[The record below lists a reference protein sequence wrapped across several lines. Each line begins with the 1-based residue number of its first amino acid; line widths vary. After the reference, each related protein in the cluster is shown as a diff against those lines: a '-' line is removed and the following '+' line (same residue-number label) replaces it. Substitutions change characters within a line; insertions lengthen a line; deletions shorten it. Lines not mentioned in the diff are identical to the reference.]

1 MVQSHLSVIR
11 INFQDCR
18 KWERDMKVLVAGATG
33 YVGKQLV
40 AQLVQAGHVVTC
52 MVRDALH
59 ASFPGARVVEA
70 NALDPATLSHALQ
83 DIEVAY
89 YLIHSMSGGAD
100 GFEQRDR
107 EAASNFATA
116 AKDVGVH
123 RLIYLGGLAS
133 PTSPVSS
140 HLKSR
145 QETGEQLR
153 KFGPPVAEFR
163 AGIIVGNGSI
173 SFEMIRHLTERLPV
187 MICPRWVSTR
197 TQPIAVT
204 DVLQYLVGALM
215 VPESA
220 GKIVE
225 IGGASVETYR
235 SMMLTYAHMRG
246 LRRWLI
252 RVPVLTPRLSSYWLK
267 LVTPLPASVAR
278 PLIEGLRTEVVCT
291 STAAEDLFPDIH
303 PVSYSEAVTIAQQ
316 RPLPDVSFTQG
327 IADDQSHTSVIREG
341 LICDI
346 SQALVH
352 ARPEQIFSILQSL
365 GGESGWLYL
374 NWLWQLRGLLDRGL
388 GGIGMTRHETRKGPF
403 KAGNYVDFWRIE
415 NVAVPQTLLLRAEM
429 KLPGRAWLQFVLT
442 PKADGHTLLRCCAW
456 FEPRGL
462 AGEIYWWALYPI
474 HQLIFLGMVRAIKKQ
489 AEAYAHL
496 QEIKV

>member
-1 MVQSHLSVIR
+1 MGLKNGTGKPPQTSH
-11 INFQDCR
+11 
-18 KWERDMKVLVAGATG
+18 
-33 YVGKQLV
+33 
-40 AQLVQAGHVVTC
+40 
-52 MVRDALH
+52 
-59 ASFPGARVVEA
+59 
-70 NALDPATLSHALQ
+70 
-83 DIEVAY
+83 
-89 YLIHSMSGGAD
+89 
-100 GFEQRDR
+100 
-107 EAASNFATA
+107 TA
-116 AKDVGVH
+116 AKDAGVH

-153 KFGPPVAEFR
+153 KFGPPVTEFR
-163 AGIIVGNGSI
+163 AGIIVGNGSV

-197 TQPIAVT
+197 TQPIAIT

-291 STAAEDLFPDIH
+291 STAAARFVSRHTPCLLFGGSDNRTATAITECFVH
-303 PVSYSEAVTIAQQ
+303 PGDC
-316 RPLPDVSFTQG
+316 R
-327 IADDQSHTSVIREG
+327 
-341 LICDI
+341 
-346 SQALVH
+346 
-352 ARPEQIFSILQSL
+352 
-365 GGESGWLYL
+365 
-374 NWLWQLRGLLDRGL
+374 
-388 GGIGMTRHETRKGPF
+388 
-403 KAGNYVDFWRIE
+403 
-415 NVAVPQTLLLRAEM
+415 
-429 KLPGRAWLQFVLT
+429 
-442 PKADGHTLLRCCAW
+442 
-456 FEPRGL
+456 
-462 AGEIYWWALYPI
+462 
-474 HQLIFLGMVRAIKKQ
+474 
-489 AEAYAHL
+489 
-496 QEIKV
+496 